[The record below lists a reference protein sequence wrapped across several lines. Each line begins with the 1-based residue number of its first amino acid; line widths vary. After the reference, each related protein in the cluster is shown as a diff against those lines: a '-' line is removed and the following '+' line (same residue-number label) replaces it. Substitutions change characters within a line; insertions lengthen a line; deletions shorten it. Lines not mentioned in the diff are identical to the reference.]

1 MWECQSESSIGVR
14 PEGTVYGGVVGSG
27 FFAAVSACSGIR
39 ACSDSAAAAV
49 SACSG
54 IRACSDSAAAAV
66 SACSGVRACSDSVV
80 ARGADVGDVDG
91 FGAGAFVGVRGA
103 DALNFGVVGAHGVG
117 STFGGVVF
125 VAGSRRCCGGA
136 CAGGVGSF
144 LCLAVILL
152 VDFGAALVA
161 SLGDVG
167 AAGMVVSLD
176 DAAPMDGGS
185 AGGFFNHG
193 GGSSGSGLGLFS

>member
-27 FFAAVSACSGIR
+27 FF
-39 ACSDSAAAAV
+39 AAV

-125 VAGSRRCCGGA
+125 VAGS
-136 CAGGVGSF
+136 
-144 LCLAVILL
+144 
-152 VDFGAALVA
+152 
-161 SLGDVG
+161 
-167 AAGMVVSLD
+167 
-176 DAAPMDGGS
+176 
-185 AGGFFNHG
+185 
-193 GGSSGSGLGLFS
+193 